1 MLKTVF
7 ILICCYFS
15 VLVAS
20 AQSNWVKGTVTDSI
34 ETKRLEYSSVSLIR
48 ATDSTLIKTTRT
60 DSAGNFHFRHI
71 PKGDY
76 KILISYPKMADYFRN
91 LRVNDSTTLN
101 LGLIRMELKSKLLN
115 EVVIQATKNAVRMK
129 GDTLVFQADSF
140 AVRANANVQELLKR
154 LPGIEVDKNGK
165 IKAQGKEVKTVLVDG
180 DEFFGDDPLLA
191 TKYLKANAVEEVQ
204 VYDKKTKNAELTGI
218 EDGVKNKTINIKLKE
233 NAKNGYLSTID
244 LNSNGGHL
252 EDYGGM
258 FGIFKNKLK
267 AAVYGTYSTLNNE
280 SKVANSMR
288 KLKGEEYDMIEVG
301 DDGGSIMYV
310 SGGDDDDDASF
321 ASAGLP
327 KNASLGAH
335 FSDKFN
341 ENKMGIKLNLKGFN
355 NESVNRTTVS
365 SQELLPKDKQFFSS
379 GSTDTK
385 TNQSRESV
393 KGSFTYNLD
402 PLSTLKISFGASQ
415 GRNSSNSTSASE
427 SHGDNQQF
435 ISQNNQQSYGKGTVE
450 TFNGNINW
458 SRKFKKKGR
467 TLSIDLQPESQSVK
481 SIENS
486 VNLTNYYETDGSIK
500 RKEYIDLKKDN
511 IGRQNSVGT
520 RFNYTDRL
528 SEHWRLETG
537 YSFKTIA
544 SSSNRLVLDN
554 ALPGNKKVDS
564 LSNNFKFINFSNIGK
579 LIVQYNVEN
588 FSIST
593 GLEATQTNFEL
604 NDLDKNTDFKRS
616 YINLSPRTNLQYKI
630 NPTTSLYLTY
640 NGYMQQPS
648 IEQLQPVRQINTPL
662 YEVIGNSAL
671 RPSFTNSFNLSYNSF
686 KFAADQYISVDLNYG
701 FTNNA
706 IVVTEIVDEF
716 NKRTS
721 SFINASGNNTIGGNL
736 NYSKG
741 FSKLNFR
748 TGLDL
753 GFSKTNS
760 VALLNFTENKASSM
774 QYNLRGS
781 FSYYTQKLEF
791 SYTPSATL
799 MTGKSSIG
807 EINDGRSLNHN
818 HEISGTMQLPYN
830 MEFNTTF
837 SLTFQPAN
845 ASFGQD
851 VNTAIWNSYLS
862 TKLLRNQSLEI
873 KLSVTDILNQKIGY
887 NRTIGG
893 NSKSENTFSY
903 IPRYVLLGINWNLSG
918 NFIKKTTPA
927 K

>member
-15 VLVAS
+15 VLVTS

-48 ATDSTLIKTTRT
+48 ASDSILIKTTRS
-60 DSAGNFHFRHI
+60 DSAGNFHFRNI

-91 LRVNDSTTLN
+91 LRVNDSTALN

-140 AVRANANVQELLKR
+140 AVRTNANVQELLKR

-204 VYDKKTKNAELTGI
+204 VYDKKSKSAELTGI
-218 EDGVKNKTINIKLKE
+218 EDGVKNKTINIRLKE

-244 LNSNGGHL
+244 LNSNSGHL

-341 ENKMGIKLNLKGFN
+341 ENKMGLKLNLKGFN
-355 NESVNRTTVS
+355 NESINRTTVS

-427 SHGDNQQF
+427 SHGDNQQY
-435 ISQNNQQSYGKGTVE
+435 ISQNSQESHGKGTVE

-458 SRKFKKKGR
+458 SRRFKKKGR

-486 VNLTNYYETDGSIK
+486 INLTDYYETDGSIK

-528 SEHWRLETG
+528 SEHWRLEAG

-554 ALPGNKKVDS
+554 TRPDNKKVDS

-588 FSIST
+588 FSVST

-604 NDLDKNTDFKRS
+604 NDLDKKTDFKRS

-630 NPTTSLYLTY
+630 NPTTSIYLTY

-648 IEQLQPVRQINTPL
+648 IEQLQPVRQINTAL

-686 KFAADQYISVDLNYG
+686 KFAADQYMSIDLNYG

-706 IVVTEIVDEF
+706 IVGTEIVDEF

-721 SFINASGNNTIGGNL
+721 SFINASGNNTFGGNV

-741 FSKLNFR
+741 FSKLNLR

-760 VALLNFTENKASSM
+760 VALLNFTENKSSSM

-837 SLTFQPAN
+837 SLSFQPAN

-887 NRTIGG
+887 SRVVGG

-903 IPRYVLLGINWNLSG
+903 IPRYVLLGVNWNLSG